1 MAQQVMNILNSKNTR
16 LRYKVT
22 LGQVRNLKIYTKTGD
37 KGVTS
42 LYTGERRTK
51 TDNVFEA
58 LGATDEL
65 SSVLGIAKGW
75 FENF

>member
-1 MAQQVMNILNSKNTR
+1 M
-16 LRYKVT
+16 
-22 LGQVRNLKIYTKTGD
+22 QVRNLKIYTKTGD